1 MTRLYRLL
9 LIAYPEPM
17 RQAFGREMVELF
29 ADLLREEKRRRG
41 FTAAVSV
48 IVRTFL
54 DLPFSASEARREE
67 LSTAHR
73 REDLSGAHRPD
84 DKSDG
89 GAPGRL
95 TAIPPTDPRDAG
107 VRGFLDRLVH
117 NLRYAGRG
125 LLRSPGFA
133 CVVVFTLAVGIGAN
147 TVMFTVLDGV
157 LLSPLPY
164 ERPERLVRLYTGSPN
179 NPDAKEYI
187 PGIAFLAYR
196 EQTDIFEDL
205 AAAYSYRQSG
215 ADLTNGDETQRI
227 VIMPASSGFFEV
239 LGVEPIMGREFLLE
253 EETGDTNVAVISYG
267 LWHAAFAGEPDV
279 LGTDIDLQ
287 GVPHTIVGV
296 MPAGFRNPI
305 GWDVDLW
312 RPENLQPG
320 GRNNWGNFYLSAIG
334 RLRDDISLAE
344 ARTRLEAL
352 GVSMFEENPRTY
364 GNYATIYPLLDDT
377 VGDTR
382 TMLWVLM
389 GAVGMVLLIACVNV
403 ASLFLVRSADRWKE
417 LAIRAAL
424 GAGRR
429 RLVGQMLTESL
440 FLGIA
445 GGVGGLALSFAGLRA
460 VVALSPGSFPR
471 IAELG
476 IDTRIFVFATVVSVL
491 TGLLFG
497 VAPALQFSRPNL
509 DRTLRGDD
517 RGNSGGKTQRRL
529 RAALVVAEVSI
540 ALVLLFG
547 AGLLTKSFRQL
558 VEVDLGVETGGVL
571 TYEVHLPASRYPEAR
586 DRIAFYDRYFERV
599 QTIAGVESVGA
610 TSYLPGEGRYHSWS
624 LGRADLD
631 LEDDESWTGTD
642 VRVVD
647 GDYLQLMGIELIR
660 GRLFNSSDT
669 FEVFE
674 NDRGAVLLN
683 ESLAERAFPDRDPL
697 GAEVTF
703 GGDDFRVVGIVSDT
717 AHDPLGATSPK
728 AYATH
733 DQFAGDRNWAMIQT
747 VRTSTDP
754 ASIVGQLRG
763 SLREV
768 DSQLVLY
775 KVRTMDE
782 VVAHGIS
789 PQRFSMA
796 LMTGFAAIA
805 LLLAAVGIYGVLSY
819 TVAQR
824 THEIGIRMALGADRS
839 TVRAMIMRQALAITG
854 LGVIL
859 GVAGALAI
867 AGWLSSMLFEV
878 QPQDP
883 TVLAAVALALGVV
896 ATIAGYLPARR
907 ATSVDPMLA
916 LRKQ

>member
-9 LIAYPEPM
+9 LFAYPEPM
-17 RQAFGREMVELF
+17 RQALGGEMVELF
-29 ADLLREEKRRRG
+29 ADLLREERRRG
-41 FTAAVSV
+41 GFIAVVSV

-54 DLPFSASEARREE
+54 DLPFSASEARRED
-67 LSTAHR
+67 LSAAHR
-73 REDLSGAHRPD
+73 REELSGAYRAD
-84 DKSDG
+84 DKSG
-89 GAPGRL
+89 SGAPGRVP
-95 TAIPPTDPRDAG
+95 TKPPTDPRNAG
-107 VRGFLDRLVH
+107 VGDFLDRLAL

-164 ERPERLVRLYTGSPN
+164 KQPERLVRLYTARPN
-179 NPDAKEYI
+179 DPDAKEYI
-187 PGIAFLAYR
+187 PGTGFLAYR
-196 EQTDIFEDL
+196 EQTDIFEGL
-205 AAAYSYRQSG
+205 AAVYSYRQSG

-227 VIMPASSGFFEV
+227 VVMPASSGLFEV
-239 LGVEPIMGREFLLE
+239 LGVEPIMGREFLPE
-253 EETGDTNVAVISYG
+253 EETGDANIAVISYG
-267 LWHAAFAGEPDV
+267 LWHSAFAGDPDV
-279 LGTDIDLQ
+279 LGKDIDLQ
-287 GVPHTIVGV
+287 GVPHTVVGV

-320 GRNNWGNFYLSAIG
+320 GRNNWGNHYLSAVG
-334 RLRDDISLAE
+334 RLREGVSLEE
-344 ARTRLEAL
+344 ARARLEAL
-352 GVSMFEENPRTY
+352 GVSMFEEEPRTH
-364 GNYATIYPLLDDT
+364 GTYATIYPLLDDT
-377 VGDTR
+377 VGETR

-445 GGVGGLALSFAGLRA
+445 GGIGGLMLSFAGLRA

-471 IAELG
+471 VAELG
-476 IDTRIFVFATVVSVL
+476 IDTRIFAFATVVSVL

-497 VAPALQFSRPNL
+497 MAPALQFSRPNL
-509 DRTLRGDD
+509 DRALRDDD
-517 RGNSGGKTQRRL
+517 RGNSGGKMHRRL
-529 RAALVVAEVSI
+529 RGGLAVAEISI

-558 VEVDLGVETGGVL
+558 AEVDLGVETGGVL
-571 TYEVHLPASRYPEAR
+571 TYEVHLPSSRYPGAR

-610 TSYLPGEGRYHSWS
+610 TSYLPGEGRYHGWS

-631 LEDDESWTGTD
+631 LDDDESWTGTD

-660 GRLFNSSDT
+660 GRLFAGSDT
-669 FEVFE
+669 FEAFE

-683 ESLAERAFPDRDPL
+683 ETLAERAFPDRDPL

-703 GGDDFRVVGIVSDT
+703 GGDDFRIVGIVSDT
-717 AHDPLGATSPK
+717 AHDPLGTTSPK
-728 AYATH
+728 VYATH
-733 DQFAGDRNWAMIQT
+733 DQFADDRNWAMIQT
-747 VRTSTDP
+747 IRTSVGP
-754 ASIVGQLRG
+754 LSIIGQLRDE
-763 SLREV
+763 LRQV

-782 VVAHGIS
+782 VVARGIS

-796 LMTGFAAIA
+796 LMTSFAAIA
-805 LLLAAVGIYGVLSY
+805 LLLAVVGIYGVLSY

-824 THEIGIRMALGADRS
+824 THEIDIRM
-839 TVRAMIMRQALAITG
+839 
-854 LGVIL
+854 
-859 GVAGALAI
+859 
-867 AGWLSSMLFEV
+867 
-878 QPQDP
+878 
-883 TVLAAVALALGVV
+883 ALGVV

-916 LRKQ
+916 LRKR